1 MKLQAVL
8 YVSHGTRDEEG
19 KLEVAEFMNKS
30 MPNIDV
36 PIQEYCFLELANPS
50 IEDGIL
56 RLKERGA
63 TKIAV
68 IPLLLFLA
76 GHAKRDIPKQIEEM
90 RKKFPNLSFSIGRP
104 FGVHDLMV
112 DILVD
117 RMLEKQPEIYK
128 TARILLVGRGSSDP
142 DTKRYFHDIETRLR
156 KKTSVSNI
164 STCYLAACEPDVE
177 TGLDSVLADEEADQI
192 FIIPYLLFTGILLK
206 RLEHKVSKLLKVNR
220 NLFLCRQL
228 HYHPNLVLLLK
239 ERVFEAVEKR

>member
-19 KLEVAEFMNKS
+19 QLQVAEFMNRS

-56 RLKERGA
+56 RCLERGA

-68 IPLLLFLA
+68 IPLLLLLT
-76 GHAKRDIPKQIEEM
+76 GHAKRDIPKQIDEM
-90 RKKFPNLSFSIGRP
+90 QKKFPSLSFSYGRP
-104 FGVHDLMV
+104 FGVHDLMI

-117 RMLEKQPEIYK
+117 RMLEKQSEINK

-142 DTKRYFHDIETRLR
+142 DTKQYFRDIERRLMQ
-156 KKTSVSNI
+156 KASVSKI
-164 STCYLAACEPDVE
+164 SSCYLAACEPDVE
-177 TGLDSVLADEEADQI
+177 TGFASVLEDEEADQV

-206 RLEHKVSKLLKVNR
+206 RLERMVSKVPQVNR

-239 ERVFEAVEKR
+239 ERVFEVVGKR